1 MPDGT
6 IVVGG
11 LFVGLKLNATFEQD
25 VNTVFP
31 MTGVGFK
38 VMVKVNGVPGQA
50 PAAPDCGTKV

>member
-6 IVVGG
+6 IVFGG
-11 LFVGLKLNATFEQD
+11 LFVGLKLKATFEQD

-31 MTGVGFK
+31 ITGVGFK

-50 PAAPDCGTKV
+50 PAAPDCGTIV